1 MPGAVIAVLICVWYY
16 QTATKLNI
24 NPLPWIVG
32 GLILY
37 YGMKY
42 GWTYGV
48 AKPVF
53 GKKMMSPMLN
63 DLSGAAVGAIAAALF
78 HSLVLR
84 KQKPGE

>member
-32 GLILY
+32 AMVIY

-48 AKPVF
+48 VKTLF
-53 GKKMMSPMLN
+53 SKKMMTPIIT
-63 DLSGAAVGAIAAALF
+63 DLSGAAGGAATAANFRGKVML
-78 HSLVLR
+78 
-84 KQKPGE
+84 KQKPAE